1 MNTPPPTCVYF
12 VAVNPKQPS
21 GGLSIFRTP
30 VAVPVMFGSTPNITG
45 EIDGPGFPEKFSN
58 IPFSGAI
65 SASRNGSYSG
75 RGGGNVNLIVEFSA
89 EKSNSIYGKN
99 TTVQPPALQSLACIK
114 T

>member
-1 MNTPPPTCVYF
+1 MEIAPDVVPGVFHQATRLRFPM
-12 VAVNPKQPS
+12 
-21 GGLSIFRTP
+21 L
-30 VAVPVMFGSTPNITG
+30 PVMFGLSPNITG

>member
-1 MNTPPPTCVYF
+1 MMF
-12 VAVNPKQPS
+12 
-21 GGLSIFRTP
+21 GLS
-30 VAVPVMFGSTPNITG
+30 PNITG